1 LIFLV
6 SLLDFGQ
13 GRCAIAKINETIG
26 GPRRYL
32 MAMQNERHNHWIQ
45 GNLDERLMVLAV
57 IVLSLLSPFVV
68 LFQWW

>member
-1 LIFLV
+1 
-6 SLLDFGQ
+6 
-13 GRCAIAKINETIG
+13 
-26 GPRRYL
+26 